1 MKTRRPVGLSAPGQR
16 DTLIG
21 RSIRVALPWRWFK
34 VCTVKMKLFG
44 LLIAILVTLVCT
56 ASAQVTVNLTLQQD
70 QFLPGEALPVA
81 VHITNQSGQPL
92 HFGADPDWLTFSV
105 EAEDDFI
112 VGKNSDPPV
121 QGEFN
126 LDSSQV
132 ATKRVD
138 LEPCF
143 NLKQA
148 GHYRII
154 ATVRIK
160 DWNTEIASPPKG
172 FDVIDGAKLWSQV
185 FGVPLPAGVSNR
197 PPEVRKYTLEEANY
211 LRSQLRMYVRVSDE
225 SGATVYKV
233 RPIGSM
239 VSFSQPEAQLDQLSN
254 LHVLYQSGASSFL
267 YSVINPNGD
276 LVSQEIYDYFDVR
289 PRLRV
294 GNDGSIRVLGGV
306 RRVRPQDIPQV
317 RPPDQLSAP
326 AK

>member
-1 MKTRRPVGLSAPGQR
+1 
-16 DTLIG
+16 
-21 RSIRVALPWRWFK
+21 
-34 VCTVKMKLFG
+34 MKLLG
-44 LLIAILVTLVCT
+44 LFIAILVAPVFT
-56 ASAQVTVNLTLQQD
+56 APAQVTVNLTLEQD

-81 VHITNQSGQPL
+81 VHITNQSGQSL
-92 HFGADPDWLTFSV
+92 QFGAEPDWLTFSV
-105 EAEDDFI
+105 EAADDFI
-112 VGKNSDPPV
+112 VVKNSDPPV
-121 QGEFN
+121 QGEFS

-143 NLKQA
+143 DLKRA

-160 DWNTEIASPPKG
+160 DWNTEITSPPQG
-172 FDVIDGAKLWSQV
+172 FDIIDGAKLWSQV

-211 LRSQLRMYVRVSDE
+211 LHSQLRMYVQVTDE
-225 SGATVYKV
+225 SGAIVFKV
-233 RPIGSM
+233 RAIGPM
-239 VSFSQPEAQLDQLSN
+239 VSFSQPDAQLDRLSN
-254 LHVLYQSGASSFL
+254 LHVLYQSGAASFL

-276 LVSQEIYDYFDVR
+276 LTSQEIYDYLDVR

-294 GNDGSIRVLGGV
+294 GNDGSINVLGGV
-306 RRVRPQDIPQV
+306 RRVKPQPIPPI
-317 RPPDQLSAP
+317 RTPDQSSAP

>member
-1 MKTRRPVGLSAPGQR
+1 
-16 DTLIG
+16 
-21 RSIRVALPWRWFK
+21 
-34 VCTVKMKLFG
+34 MKLFG
-44 LLIAILVTLVCT
+44 LLIAIMVAPVFT
-56 ASAQVTVNLTLQQD
+56 ASAQVTANLTLEQD

-105 EAEDDFI
+105 EAADDFI
-112 VGKNSDPPV
+112 VVKNSDPPV
-121 QGEFN
+121 QGEFS

-138 LEPCF
+138 LEPSF
-143 NLKQA
+143 DLKRA

-154 ATVRIK
+154 AIVRIK
-160 DWNTEIASPPKG
+160 DWNTEITSQPQG
-172 FDVIDGAKLWSQV
+172 FDIIDGAKLWSQV

-211 LRSQLRMYVRVSDE
+211 LHSQLRMYVQVSDE
-225 SGATVYKV
+225 SGATVFKV
-233 RPIGSM
+233 RAIGPM
-239 VSFSQPEAQLDQLSN
+239 VSFSQPDVQLDRLSN
-254 LHVLYQSGASSFL
+254 LHVLYQSGAASFL

-276 LVSQEIYDYFDVR
+276 LVSQEIYDYFDAR

-294 GNDGSIRVLGGV
+294 GNDGSINVLGGA
-306 RRVRPQDIPQV
+306 RRVKPQNIPQV
-317 RPPDQLSAP
+317 KAPDHLSAP

>member
-1 MKTRRPVGLSAPGQR
+1 MKIRRPAGLSTPGDRNAP
-16 DTLIG
+16 IG
-21 RSIRVALPWRWFK
+21 PSIRVALPLRRFK
-34 VCTVKMKLFG
+34 VSTVQMKLFG
-44 LLIAILVTLVCT
+44 LFIAILLTPAFTV
-56 ASAQVTVNLTLQQD
+56 SAQVTVNLTLQQD
-70 QFLPGEALPVA
+70 QFLPGEALPVD

-112 VGKNSDPPV
+112 VVKNSDPPV

-126 LDSSQV
+126 LESSQV

-160 DWNTEIASPPKG
+160 DWNTDIASQPKG

-211 LRSQLRMYVRVSDE
+211 LHSQLRMYVRVSDE
-225 SGATVYKV
+225 SGATVFKV
-233 RPIGSM
+233 RAIGPM
-239 VSFSQPEAQLDQLSN
+239 VSFSQPEEQLDQLSN
-254 LHVLYQSGASSFL
+254 LHVLYQSGAASFL

-294 GNDGSIRVLGGV
+294 ANDGSIRVLGGV
-306 RRVRPQDIPQV
+306 RRVKPQDIPQV
-317 RPPDQLSAP
+317 RAPDQLSAP